1 MELDGQMNG
10 LTYRGNTLILCLFYH
25 SSNGGGKN
33 IMTKSTDHN
42 TDERSK
48 KKKIICSWR
57 SYENAKLKDQAS
69 HTPSK
74 PETEEAV

>member
-1 MELDGQMNG
+1 MELDGQLNG
-10 LTYRGNTLILCLFYH
+10 LTYRSNTLILCLFYQ

-33 IMTKSTDHN
+33 IMTKSTDHKIQMKGQ
-42 TDERSK
+42 K
-48 KKKIICSWR
+48 KNIISSWR

-74 PETEEAV
+74 PETEEAI